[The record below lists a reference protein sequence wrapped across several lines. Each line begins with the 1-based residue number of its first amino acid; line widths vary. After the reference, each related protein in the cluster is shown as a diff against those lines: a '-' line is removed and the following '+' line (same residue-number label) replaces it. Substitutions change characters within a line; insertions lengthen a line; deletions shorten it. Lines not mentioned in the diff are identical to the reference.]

1 MLHAQSTNKRTTH
14 DTQTHNSYAE
24 YETKLEQLRQARR
37 RGLGLSNAKQSLADY
52 AIVKRVHFIFE
63 RAARKFKRD
72 LGVWTRWLEF
82 CRATRSNRRLSRV
95 AARALQLHP
104 TAPGLWAYAAAWEFE
119 DNGNPAAARALMQ
132 QGLRMCADSRAMWLQ
147 YFGMELAYVA
157 RLRAR
162 RLALGLD
169 VPAGDDGQEQEQE
182 GEGQRRQQQP
192 EQQQQEDGEG
202 PMEED
207 GAGGGGGGGS
217 GSILASLRDGG
228 DAGGEDAEAREQERQ
243 AAAAAEAAV
252 AAVLTGAVA
261 GVVARSAAAALPGDL
276 ALRRGLLEALARYDF
291 PGVAALRA
299 AVAAGVE
306 SDFAGDAEAVDLLA
320 RHCDCDPAALPAAAG
335 GKSSGKSSGKGGG
348 SGTDERFEAAV
359 ARYEAA
365 IAAAAAAVAADDDE
379 EAGEQADAGAG
390 GASRAKRAQQRQQR
404 RERLAALWR
413 LYAAFLRERFEA
425 ALAASA
431 AAGGDEA
438 RVAAAAAA
446 AQALLRALQRAHEAG
461 AASEGVYELWADAA
475 LRLGH
480 KKMALKAAQLACAA
494 HAASPGAWARR
505 VALEAQL
512 RGPGPAAAARLLAV
526 LREAL
531 AAVPADRAPGLWTE
545 ALRVCT
551 APGDLGQL
559 AALLVES
566 RLGAA
571 RAPASGGL
579 GAAAAA
585 VLSAVWDACGADAG
599 RALFAKLAALPPAGG
614 DLYRRM
620 VELEG
625 AALEAAVAATG
636 CGSKAGSDSAAAV
649 GRVRRVLEAAVDAY
663 GDCDAALWLAYARFE
678 QRHAR
683 RGAGPI
689 YWRAVKA
696 LADADEFV
704 QEYRRSVSAD
714 V

>member
-1 MLHAQSTNKRTTH
+1 M
-14 DTQTHNSYAE
+14 
-24 YETKLEQLRQARR
+24 
-37 RGLGLSNAKQSLADY
+37 
-52 AIVKRVHFIFE
+52 HFIFE

-169 VPAGDDGQEQEQE
+169 VPAGEDGQEQEQE

-192 EQQQQEDGEG
+192 EQQQQQQEDGEG

-228 DAGGEDAEAREQERQ
+228 DGAGEDDEAREQERQ

-306 SDFAGDAEAVDLLA
+306 ADFAGDAEAVDLLA

-348 SGTDERFEAAV
+348 KGGGTGTDERFEAAV

-365 IAAAAAAVAADDDE
+365 IAAAAAAVAADDEE
-379 EAGEQADAGAG
+379 EAEGEQEDAGAG

-404 RERLAALWR
+404 RDRLAALWR

-512 RGPGPAAAARLLAV
+512 RGPGPAAAARLLGV

-551 APGDLGQL
+551 APADLGQL

-625 AALEAAVAATG
+625 AALEAAVAATAG
-636 CGSKAGSDSAAAV
+636 GKASDNAV
-649 GRVRRVLEAAVDAY
+649 VVARVRRVLEAAVDAY